1 MRRPLLALL
10 GITAMA
16 ATAAAQDIGGTYAVE
31 GTNFDGSP
39 YRGQAQITFS
49 GDTTCTIEWKTGSTS
64 SQGICMRDGGTLAA
78 AYSMDKVVGLVVY
91 RTERDGT
98 LRGVWTI
105 AGQNGSGAEILTPQ

>member
-1 MRRPLLALL
+1 MKGYLLAVLC
-10 GITAMA
+10 TAAMTA
-16 ATAAAQDIGGTYAVE
+16 AAAAQDMGGTYAIE

-49 GDTTCTIEWKTGSTS
+49 GDTSCTIEWKTGSAS

-78 AYSMDKVVGLVVY
+78 AYIMDKVIGLVVY

-105 AGQNGSGAEILTPQ
+105 AGQNGSGTEILIPQ